1 MTEDKDQIIKKTV
14 VPYAPTGSVLS
25 VVRRY
30 REYGTPKTI
39 DATEIQ
45 RVGVSEGNTS
55 RTLAALKF
63 LGLTENDR
71 PTDKFTMLNKA
82 TTEEYPKVL
91 GDIIRDAYSDI
102 FAILNPK
109 TATEVQIIDAFRGKE
124 PDKQRA
130 RMVQLFTGLCQEA
143 GIMEGKPTVV
153 AGRKYAPPSS
163 TSSNGSDKKR
173 QQQDPIQNPPKNPDY
188 WDIKFSP
195 YLEDLPPSE
204 KRVWKKSKRDKW
216 ITAVTA
222 MLDYLIDIEDENS

>member
-1 MTEDKDQIIKKTV
+1 
-14 VPYAPTGSVLS
+14 L
-25 VVRRY
+25 
-30 REYGTPKTI
+30 I

-63 LGLTENDR
+63 LGLTKNEK
-71 PTDKFTMLNKA
+71 PTDQFTMLNKA

-124 PDKQRA
+124 PEKQRA

-153 AGRKYAPPSS
+153 AGRKYTPSS
-163 TSSNGSDKKR
+163 SSANGNDKKK
-173 QQQDPIQNPPKNPDY
+173 QQQDSETSKTTGKSEDSPIKQSMLDKLIDKFPEFNPE
-188 WDIKFSP
+188 WDIDAQKAWFDA
-195 YLEDLPPSE
+195 YNRLL
-204 KRVWKKSKRDKW
+204 KR
-216 ITAVTA
+216 A
-222 MLDYLIDIEDENS
+222 EDEEE